1 MNGYEALTLEELSLV
16 FTEDSHA
23 PLATSDMSDWLA
35 ALGKA
40 LGKQRLADKAFT
52 WSKWITGEYGADAFA
67 DVAAMDVADLQNA
80 GMPKA
85 DAKVVYRYL
94 NGRAAEDG
102 DSVGASGV
110 TTQALGAHVG
120 HGVCDCG

>member
-1 MNGYEALTLEELSLV
+1 
-16 FTEDSHA
+16 
-23 PLATSDMSDWLA
+23 MSDWLT

-52 WSKWITGEYGADAFA
+52 WSEWITGEYGADAFA

-102 DSVGASGV
+102 DSVAASGV
-110 TTQALGAHVG
+110 TTQATSAHTSDTV
-120 HGVCDCG
+120 